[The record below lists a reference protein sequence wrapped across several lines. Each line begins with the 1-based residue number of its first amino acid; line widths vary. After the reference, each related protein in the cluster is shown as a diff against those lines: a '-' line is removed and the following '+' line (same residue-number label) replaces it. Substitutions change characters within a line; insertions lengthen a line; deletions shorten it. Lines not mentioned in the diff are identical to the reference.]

1 MKTLLKLLALL
12 LVIALAVLLF
22 IYSGVYNVAASSPDT
37 GLVAW
42 ALRTTQERSVHRAYE
57 SLEGKVTIPRLDDPA
72 MIQSGFVHYHEM
84 CLTCHGGPGIKASEI
99 GQGLNPFPP
108 ELTKEAEEP
117 LESFWIVKHGIKM
130 TGMPAFGG
138 THTDDEI
145 WAIVAFLDRL
155 PKLSPEEYQA
165 MVQQAGLGPPEKHEH
180 GEQHGEKEGEAGG
193 HTHPPGTP
201 AHTD

>member
-1 MKTLLKLLALL
+1 MKTILKLLGLL
-12 LVIALAVLLF
+12 LVIILAALLF

-37 GLVAW
+37 GLIAW
-42 ALRTTQERSVHRAYE
+42 ALKTTQSRSVHRAYE
-57 SLEGKVTIPRLDDPA
+57 SLEGKVQIPPLDDPA
-72 MIQSGFVHYHEM
+72 RVRAGFIHYHEM

-108 ELTKEAEEP
+108 ELTAEAEEP

-130 TGMPAFGG
+130 TGMPSFGG
-138 THTDDEI
+138 THSDDEI

-165 MVQQAGLGPPEKHEH
+165 MVQEAGLGT
-180 GEQHGEKEGEAGG
+180 GEAQPSGEH
-193 HTHPPGTP
+193 HTHAPGTP
-201 AHTD
+201 EHED